1 MKTRQNSDSWKKK
14 VCSALGKDDDHLPS
28 YEILVHGETD
38 DQVYMPFFE
47 SGFPVVIRRNLS
59 HFFRDF

>member
-14 VCSALGKDDDHLPS
+14 YVQLWGKNDDHLPS

-38 DQVYMPFFE
+38 DQVYMPFF
-47 SGFPVVIRRNLS
+47 
-59 HFFRDF
+59 